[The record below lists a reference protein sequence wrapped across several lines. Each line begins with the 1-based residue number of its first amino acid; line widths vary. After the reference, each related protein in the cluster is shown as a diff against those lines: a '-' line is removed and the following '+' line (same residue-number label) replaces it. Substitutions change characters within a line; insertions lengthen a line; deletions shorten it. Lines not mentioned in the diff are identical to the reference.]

1 MVGLCSEAGGLYL
14 WSAEVLL
21 AVEVHHEHIRG
32 LHELFLHAAGRD
44 VDLVFMADARSSS
57 RTCDL
62 SFHSALAFCVP
73 AMLPSNSPDG
83 FQHTHPKV

>member
-44 VDLVFMADARSSS
+44 VDLVFMADTRASS
-57 RTCDL
+57 RTCNL
-62 SFHSALAFCVP
+62 TVVSTLALNVP
-73 AMLPSNSPDG
+73 AMLPSKPRPQMR
-83 FQHTHPKV
+83 F